1 MSDGSAQAWNMKLI
15 SQSDLGGFGNGG
27 EGLALQATADGRRIM
42 YVAHESGPK
51 DFTALDVTDPS
62 EPIIVAQTE
71 VPNDRVRSNSLD
83 MVDDLLLVAYQGKE
97 VGDAPVGMGIWDGD
111 EARYYPYDR
120 IPANVNAVLAEI
132 AGRQVVVY
140 LDPSAY
146 ALAAAYIATDGI
158 RWEEKTLRFSDGSYI
173 EGGVFHDSSGERAQI
188 DRPLQIF
195 TRWYGFSLT
204 FPETEIYGR

>member
-62 EPIIVAQTE
+62 EPIIIAQTE

-97 VGDAPVGMGIWDGD
+97 VGDAPVGMGVWDVKDPENPKKISHFDTSGPYSRGAHCLWFAD
-111 EARYYPYDR
+111 GRYAYLACVPERVQRGELRGLPD
-120 IPANVNAVLAEI
+120 IGVL
-132 AGRQVVVY
+132 
-140 LDPSAY
+140 
-146 ALAAAYIATDGI
+146 
-158 RWEEKTLRFSDGSYI
+158 
-173 EGGVFHDSSGERAQI
+173 
-188 DRPLQIF
+188 
-195 TRWYGFSLT
+195 
-204 FPETEIYGR
+204 